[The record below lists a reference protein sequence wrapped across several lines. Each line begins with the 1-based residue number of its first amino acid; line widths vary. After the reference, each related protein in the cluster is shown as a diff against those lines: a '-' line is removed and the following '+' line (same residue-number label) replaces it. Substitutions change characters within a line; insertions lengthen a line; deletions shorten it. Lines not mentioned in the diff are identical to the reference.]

1 MTGAQLYPGASTAHW
16 YQAKYPG
23 DSMTVNAVVWHSTE
37 GASLPGYNGGAVAP
51 TLTAVPNWT
60 SQKLVWVQHFDFGTS
75 ARALV
80 NAPGGVQTNTLNC
93 AQVEIVG
100 TCDPSTHTSWTK
112 RGVRHLYMPELPDWA
127 IRDLGAFARWARDE
141 HGVPLVSGVRW
152 ASYPGSY
159 GATNGVRM
167 ANAAW
172 TAFRGHAGHQ
182 HVPEN
187 DHGDPGSL
195 PMAAILAAATNPLE
209 DDMTP
214 EQARQLADLHS
225 NLMSINRTNVDT
237 PETHAAGYYLAVGEG
252 HAHSADTK
260 LDGLV
265 DQVGQLTAVV
275 AAIAEHVGSPRPDR
289 PVLLLISPEG
299 KEPS

>member
-16 YQAKYPG
+16 YQSAYPG
-23 DSMTVNAVVWHSTE
+23 DSMTVNAIVWHSTE
-37 GASLPGYNGGAVAP
+37 GASLSTYSGGAVAP

-60 SQKLVWVQHFDFGTS
+60 TEKLVWSQHFDFDTS

-80 NAPGGVQTNTLNC
+80 NAPGGVQTNTLNV
-93 AQVEIVG
+93 AQVEVVG
-100 TCDPSTHTSWTK
+100 TCDPATHASWTK
-112 RGVRHLYMPELPDWA
+112 SGGQHLYMPELPDWA
-127 IRDLGAFARWARDE
+127 IRDLAAFARWAHTE
-141 HGVPLVSGVRW
+141 HGVPLTSGLRW

-159 GATNGVRM
+159 GTTNGVRM
-167 ANAAW
+167 SGAAW

-209 DDMTP
+209 DTDMTP
-214 EQARQLADLHS
+214 EQARQLADLHT
-225 NLMSINRTNVDT
+225 NLMSINRTNVPV
-237 PETHAAGYYLAVGEG
+237 PETHAAGYYLAVAEG

-260 LDGLV
+260 VDGLV
-265 DQVGQLTAVV
+265 EQVGQLTAAV
-275 AAIAEHVGSPRPDR
+275 AAIAEHVG
-289 PVLLLISPEG
+289 IAAT
-299 KEPS
+299 